1 MNHVYKHFN
10 ITKDSHI
17 INSQQIQAGIIFIKK
32 NNYSLNITKQW
43 YEKAINNPELFVGD
57 NRFIINKIDTN
68 NQHDKF
74 RDHRHDQSIWSILC
88 KLNNV
93 NILTHDKNPIHQT
106 HYRE

>member
-1 MNHVYKHFN
+1 MYNLF
-10 ITKDSHI
+10 TK
-17 INSQQIQAGIIFIKK
+17 K
-32 NNYSLNITKQW
+32 
-43 YEKAINNPELFVGD
+43 LFKIV
-57 NRFIINKIDTN
+57 IINKIDTN